1 MEILPS
7 TGSSYS
13 SGDQR
18 RTGLG
23 QAGDDNVVLLPEVLL
38 TDGQVFVYSLYG
50 REIIINRHFKVTEN
64 TDVVDEEI
72 CS

>member
-1 MEILPS
+1 MCFFLILGLPLPFWKKMMEILLS

-18 RTGLG
+18 RTGQG

-38 TDGQVFVYSLYG
+38 TDG
-50 REIIINRHFKVTEN
+50 
-64 TDVVDEEI
+64 
-72 CS
+72 